1 MIDLQYLTSNTSIN
15 DTTNDTNTIKLSY
28 CESEIERMRLCGT
41 LFDRRTNINKKLL
54 DEFFHKEPC
63 LYNSIIYK
71 YAARIFDCLK
81 ADLNENPILKMI
93 KNQDQTIN
101 NTNQIKIAEVP
112 RIEYRDNQEK
122 RKTLKLAYS
131 VLKFQKILEDLL
143 DDCQFYGKHPES
155 KDEQSLVCTI
165 LFDYMMRKFQ
175 LRELTEQDLMNPD
188 KLVGLIESWIYQE
201 KTSLAAALAKNRIK
215 SDALSVEELLPIEL
229 REVETHKA
237 ELPIY
242 CWINPLKAQL
252 DSIINHLVNVDG
264 LRQVELKDD
273 LEKKCFMIDPHCFN
287 VITFHY
293 SFRNNLANH
302 EFIKSFKLVIQ
313 DKSSCLTPNTVK
325 KLLSK
330 KDDVI
335 VTNIGGG
342 LVTGFI
348 GTLMQELEGRVFAF
362 GCTSEQKYQEMS
374 LKMEQIGCSKCL
386 SHLLSFN
393 CLLYSLF

>member
-1 MIDLQYLTSNTSIN
+1 MIDVQMLNVTTSS
-15 DTTNDTNTIKLSY
+15 TNDTIKLSY
-28 CESEIERMRLCGT
+28 SESEIERMRLCGT

-93 KNQDQTIN
+93 KNQDKTESQNKIV
-101 NTNQIKIAEVP
+101 IAEVP

-155 KDEQSLVCTI
+155 KDEQGLVCTI

-175 LRELTEQDLMNPD
+175 LRELSEHDLMNPD
-188 KLVGLIESWIYQE
+188 KLVNLIESWIYQE
-201 KTSLAAALAKNRIK
+201 KTHLAAALAKNRIK
-215 SDALSVEELLPIEL
+215 SDALSVDELLPIEL

-242 CWINPLKAQL
+242 CWINPLKTQIDLVL
-252 DSIINHLVNVDG
+252 DHLINVDG
-264 LRQVELKDD
+264 LRKVDNKDE
-273 LEKKCFMIDPHCFN
+273 LEKKCFMIDTHCLN
-287 VITFHY
+287 VLTFHY
-293 SFRNNLANH
+293 SFRNQLANH
-302 EFIKSFKLVIQ
+302 DFVKSYKLVIQ
-313 DKSSCLTPNTVK
+313 DKSSCLTPHTVK

-335 VTNIGGG
+335 VANIGGG

-362 GCTSEQKYQEMS
+362 GCTTDEKYQEMTI
-374 LKMEQIGCSKCL
+374 KMEQIGCSKC
-386 SHLLSFN
+386 
-393 CLLYSLF
+393 